1 MSLVLA
7 STDDLLE
14 LADALTHRHEQGLD
28 TYDEWWEGVYRIVTG
43 PSPEHGDLI
52 LALGAY
58 LRSLATHVGLKA
70 SAPLNIGIDKQDC
83 RVPDIGIYR
92 PDTRRTSPA
101 FLASAELV
109 VEVLSPNEQAGA
121 ELDFYRQC
129 DVSEYLE
136 INPSARSVRLLHAV
150 VDDWRETNASDVL
163 GFGVDTAGRFTAPS
177 ASYQIDWSPLG

>member
-1 MSLVLA
+1 MTLVLA
-7 STDDLLE
+7 STDDLSE
-14 LADALTHRHEQGLD
+14 LADALAHRHEQGLD

-58 LRSLATHVGLKA
+58 LRSLATHIGLKA

-109 VEVLSPNEQAGA
+109 VEVLSPSEQAGA
-121 ELDFYRQC
+121 KLDFYRQWN
-129 DVSEYLE
+129 VREYLE
-136 INPSARSVRLLHAV
+136 IDASARDVRLLHSMG
-150 VDDWRETNASDVL
+150 DGWREAGASDVL
-163 GFGVDTAGRFTAPS
+163 GFHVNATGHFTAPS
-177 ASYQIDWSPLG
+177 ASYLIDWSALD